1 MSSANW
7 PSVKAGTAAAV
18 CAATVAVSALPA
30 AAAGSPG
37 DGPHVTGDA
46 PSTTSA
52 ARLDHPGVQVRTAPD
67 VDEPPDVSALSWMV
81 TDADDG
87 RVLAAKDAHREL
99 PPASTLKTLFAVTVL
114 PKFGQETVHTV
125 SEDDLSGISPGSSL
139 VGIKED
145 LRYTVADLWRGVFLS
160 SGSDAVR
167 TLAAMNGGWEVTLE
181 DMRAMAD
188 RLGARDTDVESADG
202 YDTPGQHSSA
212 YDLTLFAKTGL
223 TNRDFARFAST
234 EEAQFPEAG
243 GPDSFGI
250 QNTNRLLVG
259 SHGVEPYPGLIGVK
273 NGYTSQAGN
282 TLIAAA
288 HHDGRTL
295 LVTVMNP
302 QSGKNNAV
310 YEEARSLL
318 DWGFEAAPDIEPV
331 AMLPDRVGPQPSPS
345 PEPDADGPASHE
357 PADDRADRA
366 AHRRATDRAAVLRAA
381 SVGRD
386 AGTPDGPG
394 PGVWW
399 LTAAGAVL
407 VSGFT
412 VVVWRRRQD

>member
-7 PSVKAGTAAAV
+7 PSVKAGAAAAV

-30 AAAGSPG
+30 AARTPG
-37 DGPHVTGDA
+37 DGPHVAGDA
-46 PSTTSA
+46 PATVSA
-52 ARLDHPGVQVRTAPD
+52 ARLDRPGVQVRSAPD

-99 PPASTLKTLFAVTVL
+99 PPASTLKTLFALAVL

-125 SEDDLSGISPGSSL
+125 SEDDLSGIIPGSSL

-145 LRYTVADLWRGVFLS
+145 LRYTVADLWRGVFLN

-167 TLAAMNGGWEVTLE
+167 TLAAMNGGWEATLD

-202 YDTPGQHSSA
+202 FDTPGQHSSA
-212 YDLTLFAKTGL
+212 YDLTLFAKAGL
-223 TNRDFARFAST
+223 TNRDFARFART
-234 EEAQFPEAG
+234 KEAQFPEAG

-282 TLIAAA
+282 TLVAAA
-288 HHDGRTL
+288 RHDGRTL

-302 QSGKNNAV
+302 QSGRNNAV

-318 DWGFEAAPDIEPV
+318 DWGFDAAPDIEPI
-331 AMLPDRVGPQPSPS
+331 AMLPDRVGPPTAS
-345 PEPDADGPASHE
+345 PEPRDDGPDPRE
-357 PADDRADRA
+357 PAADRADRA
-366 AHRRATDRAAVLRAA
+366 AHRRATDRAALLRAA
-381 SVGRD
+381 AVGR
-386 AGTPDGPG
+386 ASGTADGPG

-399 LTAAGAVL
+399 LTGVGAVL
-407 VSGFT
+407 VTGFT
-412 VVVWRRRQD
+412 VAVYRRRRS